1 MLPPGYTEQHQ
12 KKKPEEDVKKDS
24 QCLHTLICML
34 SCKDGYQLG
43 KKGGDGCQT
52 CKCVK
57 KGETDNI
64 VYTRYINDIL
74 NVITLFHNYIYFI
87 Y

>member
-24 QCLHTLICML
+24 QCLQTLICML
-34 SCKDGYQLG
+34 SCRDGYQLG

-57 KGETDNI
+57 KGETDRKCSCI
-64 VYTRYINDIL
+64 KDIFH
-74 NVITLFHNYIYFI
+74 VITLSNIYIYF
-87 Y
+87 YW